1 MAKSKQEIINDIKE
15 HIGKEGGGY
24 QSWYVG
30 ISEDARDRLFNG
42 HSVPEKEAWWITRA
56 ASSASV
62 AREVEEHFVNTLKT
76 GGGPGGGSDKSN
88 QVYAYKKTS
97 VTNP

>member
-1 MAKSKQEIINDIKE
+1 MAKSKQEIIDEIKA
-15 HIGKEGGGY
+15 HIQKEGSGY
-24 QSWYVG
+24 LTWYVG
-30 ISEDARDRLFNG
+30 ISEDAEDRLFNG
-42 HSVPEKEAWWITRA
+42 HGVSKENGWWIYRG

-62 AREVEEHFVNTLKT
+62 AREIETHFINTLGT
-76 GGGPGGGSDKSN
+76 DGAPGGGSDKSN

>member
-1 MAKSKQEIINDIKE
+1 MTKSKQEIIDEIKA
-15 HIGKEGGGY
+15 HIQKEGSGY
-24 QSWYVG
+24 RSWYVG

-42 HSVPEKEAWWITRA
+42 HGVPKENAWWIFREV
-56 ASSASV
+56 SSASV
-62 AREVEEHFVNTLKT
+62 ACEGEEYFVNTLGT
-76 GGGPGGGSDKSN
+76 DGAPGGGSDKSN

>member
-1 MAKSKQEIINDIKE
+1 MAKSKQEIIDEIKA
-15 HIGKEGGGY
+15 HIQKEGSGY
-24 QSWYVG
+24 RNWYVG

-42 HSVPEKEAWWITRA
+42 HRVPKADAWWILRE

-62 AREVEEHFVNTLKT
+62 AREVEEYFVSTLGT
-76 GGGPGGGSDKSN
+76 DGAPGGGSDKSN